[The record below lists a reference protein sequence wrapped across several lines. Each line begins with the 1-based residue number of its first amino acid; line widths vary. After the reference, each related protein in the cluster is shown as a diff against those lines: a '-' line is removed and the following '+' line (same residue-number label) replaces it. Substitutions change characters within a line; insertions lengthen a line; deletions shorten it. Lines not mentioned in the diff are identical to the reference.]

1 MVPANHVIKHYVPK
15 LAGLYDDLPDSNTST
30 VTTPFFTSLSSKLGL
45 PLPNPA
51 PEIEVATEEAKVMI
65 HASSVSMVPI
75 DLGDE
80 PRKKKYAKEAWPGK
94 KHGPSNLLV

>member
-1 MVPANHVIKHYVPK
+1 MKNYVPK
-15 LAGLYDDLPDSNTST
+15 LAGLYDDLPDSNASA

-51 PEIEVATEEAKVMI
+51 PEIEVAAEEPKIIAQVQNPPMPVMD
-65 HASSVSMVPI
+65 AA
-75 DLGDE
+75 DE